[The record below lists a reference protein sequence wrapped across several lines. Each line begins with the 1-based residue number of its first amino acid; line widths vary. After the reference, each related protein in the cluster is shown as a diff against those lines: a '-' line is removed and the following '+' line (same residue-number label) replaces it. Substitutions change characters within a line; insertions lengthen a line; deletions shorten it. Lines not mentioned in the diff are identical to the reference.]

1 MSTLRVTNLKGGS
14 AGSAP
19 NLPDGAV
26 STGVI
31 TATSFSGSGA
41 NLTGIDATA
50 LKDGNGTVRVQANTT
65 GAVVTGIATATTFSG
80 NITGVAATFSGAV
93 SVGGTLT
100 YEDVTNVDS
109 VGMVTARNGVKVLAG
124 GINAVGVVTATS
136 FKGDGSQLTGIDALP
151 TMSGTAYGN
160 IAANKAVQ
168 IRSDGQGLE
177 TVSANL
183 MGWAEEFLINGN
195 ESVTSWKSSNMTMI
209 AENKY
214 ALVYVDSSANCYGRI
229 CTLDPATLVVTL
241 GAAQALDTNGTCAQ
255 PDVAWDTQTSKLV
268 YCWMRGSDAKARACT
283 ISGTT
288 HTLAPDLAS
297 VASGVQQFGGV
308 VYEPYRGTMV
318 FSYWYNG
325 LKILGAQ
332 CDNTGDWLNFGSHT
346 DAGDVDGSSANYPR
360 VMCPMQ
366 KTTGATNQSGKLAF
380 IFRNGQSP
388 MFGTYWYCVNVN
400 SNGTSVNF
408 SGGRRKLSANDG
420 SMAMGYGLVE
430 GSNGTNYPVAL
441 VLYNDGG
448 NTRGGYEILQIFN
461 DGSSASQNTGGF
473 TANGDD
479 AVRMGKYVP
488 YDPVNK
494 RFVLTY
500 KYTPSG
506 GTSSF
511 VSQFLS
517 VDPAVSWTP
526 TLSERTVIDD
536 STTSVDSVTAIATQG
551 EGSQYLQYPT
561 NGSAYGSS
569 SDIRVIT
576 SFQDESNSD
585 YLTSAVLRPATTSNL
600 GENFVGFADTSYTNG
615 QTAKVKV
622 VGNQLTQ
629 AGLTTGAQQFV
640 QADGTVGT
648 TPFDPIGVS
657 TAVIAGRAITGNTL
671 LIQPSLS
678 GSF

>member
-1 MSTLRVTNLKGGS
+1 MSELLVTSIYNQEGEGAPSFPKG
-14 AGSAP
+14 AT
-19 NLPDGAV
+19 

-50 LKDGNGTVRVQANTT
+50 LKDTDGNVKIQAEAS
-65 GAVVTGIATATTFSG
+65 GVVVTGILTAT
-80 NITGVAATFSGAV
+80 GAV
-93 SVGGTLT
+93 SIGGTLT
-100 YEDVTNVDS
+100 YEDVTNIDS
-109 VGMVTARNGVKVLAG
+109 VGLITARQGIKVTGGDVQVGSAVTVDTSGVNVT
-124 GINAVGVVTATS
+124 GVVTATS
-136 FKGDGSQLTGIDALP
+136 FKGDGSQLSGIDALP
-151 TMSGTAYGN
+151 SMSGTAYGS

-168 IRSDGQGLE
+168 IRSDGQGIE
-177 TVSANL
+177 TVTASL
-183 MGWAEEFLINGN
+183 MGWGEEFLINGN
-195 ESVTSWKSSNMTMI
+195 ESVTTWKSSNMTMI

-229 CTLDPATLVVTL
+229 CTLNPDTLVVTL
-241 GAAQALDTNGTCAQ
+241 GAAQALDVNGTCAQ
-255 PDVAWDTQTSKLV
+255 PDVAWDVGDSKLV
-268 YCWMRGSDAKARACT
+268 YCWMRGNDAKARVCT
-283 ISGTT
+283 VSGTT

-297 VASGVQQFGGV
+297 IASGVSQFGGV
-308 VYEPYRGTMV
+308 VYEPYQGTLV

-332 CDNTGDWLNFGSHT
+332 CNNTGDWLTFGSHT
-346 DAGDVDGSSANYPR
+346 DAGDVDGSTANYPR
-360 VMCPMQ
+360 VLCPLQ
-366 KTTGATNQSGKLAF
+366 KKTNADNQSGKIAMV
-380 IFRNGQSP
+380 FRNGQSP
-388 MFGTYWYCVNVN
+388 MFGTYWYSINV
-400 SNGTSVNF
+400 SGTSVSF
-408 SGGRRKLSANDG
+408 TGSRTKLSSNDG

-430 GSNGTNYPVAL
+430 GSNGTNYPIAL
-441 VLYNDGG
+441 VLYRDGG
-448 NTRGGYEILQIFN
+448 NTRGGYEIIQITN
-461 DGSSASQNTGGF
+461 NGSAAVQNTGGF

-479 AVRMGKYVP
+479 AERMGKYVP

-500 KYTPSG
+500 KYTPAG

-526 TLSERTVIDD
+526 TLSDRIVIDD

-551 EGSQYLQYPT
+551 EGAMFQAYPV
-561 NGSAYGSS
+561 NGAAYGSN

-585 YLTSAVLRPATTSNL
+585 YLTSAVLRPATTSTLN
-600 GENFVGFADTSYTNG
+600 ENFVGFADTSYTNG

-629 AGLTTGAQQFV
+629 AGLTTGAQHFV

-657 TAVIAGRAITGNTL
+657 TAVIAGRSITGNTL

>member
-1 MSTLRVTNLKGGS
+1 MSELLVTSIYNQEGEG
-14 AGSAP
+14 AP
-19 NLPDGAV
+19 NFPKGATV
-26 STGVI
+26 TGVI

-50 LKDGNGTVRVQANTT
+50 LKDTDGNVKIQAEAS
-65 GAVVTGIATATTFSG
+65 GVVVTGILTATGS
-80 NITGVAATFSGAV
+80 V

-100 YEDVTNVDS
+100 YEDVTNIDS
-109 VGMVTARNGVKVLAG
+109 VGLITARQGIKVTGGDVQVGTAVTVDTSGVNVT
-124 GINAVGVVTATS
+124 GVVTATS

-151 TMSGTAYGN
+151 TMTGTAYGN

-177 TVSANL
+177 TISANL

-229 CTLDPATLVVTL
+229 CTINPDTLVVTL
-241 GAAQALDTNGTCAQ
+241 GAAQALDVNGTSSS
-255 PDVAWDTQTSKLV
+255 PDVAWDVGDSKLV
-268 YCWMRGSDAKARACT
+268 YAWMRGSDAKARVCT
-283 ISGTT
+283 VSGTT
-288 HTLAPDLAS
+288 HTLAPTLAS
-297 VASGVQQFGGV
+297 VANSVSSFGGV

-318 FSYWYNG
+318 FSYRYNG

-346 DAGDVDGSSANYPR
+346 DAGDVDGSTVNLPR
-360 VMCPMQ
+360 VMCPMH

-400 SNGTSVNF
+400 SNGTSVSF
-408 SGGRRKLSANDG
+408 SGSRRKLSSNDG
-420 SMAMGYGLVE
+420 SMAMGYGLVR
-430 GSNGTNYPVAL
+430 GSNGTDYPLAL

-448 NTRGGYEILQIFN
+448 NTRGGYEILQIYN
-461 DGSSASQNTGGF
+461 DGSTTSANVGGF
-473 TANGDD
+473 TANGDN
-479 AVRMGKYVP
+479 AENMGKYVP

-500 KYTPSG
+500 KYTPAG

-551 EGSQYLQYPT
+551 EGSEYLKQTTGVNASP
-561 NGSAYGSS
+561 NVADSS
-569 SDIRVIT
+569 IRVIT
-576 SFQDESNSD
+576 TFQDESNSD

-629 AGLTTGAQQFV
+629 AGLTTGAQHFV

-678 GSF
+678 